1 MTAQTSAAVDP
12 RLQRLLGGPELA
24 AVRQRLRRHFERTG
38 ADAAATRLRVDTL
51 DPVAHRALCQLTGR
65 ASRPSRSLTL
75 DLADL
80 DAVILGILGRVI
92 PAEATPIGT
101 TVH

>member
-80 DAVILGILGRVI
+80 DWQFRADQ
-92 PAEATPIGT
+92 PAFG
-101 TVH
+101 